1 MNQRHPRDAMTAGED
16 LSLEAV
22 VERLSAWHREQH
34 GQDGEASAALAAVRE
49 RMDAERQALESLMGG
64 DEDRQRLA
72 GLARWLEESLARLAP
87 VLRARGAFRLPHSWA
102 CDHPHS
108 RLVEGGRVLMAN
120 AIDRDLEG
128 HGAQI
133 ALDPGCDLASLL
145 VGLEIRG
152 EPRLASWALDH
163 YLRVSGDYDMPRL
176 LSIFR
181 VLEAL
186 AGARRALRRRRDAV
200 GDDEQPALLAE
211 TMGACRR
218 YLTLAEQHA
227 EFRFPP
233 LVIGVGVTGSG
244 KSRFT
249 RSLVGQLGAVRVCSD
264 AERRRLHE
272 GYPQAAPDGPAVDI
286 FSDTA
291 TERTYRRLAECA
303 GRLLDAGFPVCID
316 ATCLKREQRKR
327 LRHQAESRG
336 LPVLLVSF
344 EADEATLER
353 RIRKRASRRGADA
366 RDGLAVLQRQ
376 RSGFE
381 DFTGDER
388 LHLIHLDTTAD
399 NAGETLAGLIQE
411 HAHWT

>member
-1 MNQRHPRDAMTAGED
+1 MNQRHPHDATLVGED
-16 LSLEAV
+16 FSLEAV
-22 VERLSAWHREQH
+22 VERLSVWHREH
-34 GQDGEASAALAAVRE
+34 RCHDRDSAAALAAVRA
-49 RMDAERQALESLMGG
+49 RSDAEIKALESLMVG

-72 GLARWLEESLARLAP
+72 SLSRWLKESLERLTP
-87 VLRARGAFRLPHSWA
+87 VLQSRGDHRLPYSWA

-108 RLVEGGRVLMAN
+108 RLVGEGRVLMAN
-120 AIDRDLEG
+120 AIDRDLAG
-128 HGAQI
+128 PGAQT
-133 ALDPGCDLASLL
+133 ALDPGGDLASLL

-152 EPRLASWALDH
+152 ETRLARRALDQ
-163 YLRVSGDYDMPRL
+163 YLRESGDYGMPPL

-181 VLEAL
+181 VIEAL
-186 AGARRALRRRRDAV
+186 AGARRALRRRQEAV

-249 RSLVGQLGAVRVCSD
+249 RTLVGQLGAVRLCSD

-272 GYPQAAPDGPAVDI
+272 GYPQASQSEPPVDI
-286 FSDTA
+286 FSDEA
-291 TERTYRRLAECA
+291 TERTYRRLADCA

-316 ATCLKREQRKR
+316 ATCLKREQRNR

-344 EADEATLER
+344 EADEATLEQ
-353 RIRKRASRRGADA
+353 RIRKRASRRGGNA
-366 RDGLAVLQRQ
+366 RDGLAVLHRQ
-376 RSGFE
+376 RAGFE
-381 DFTGDER
+381 GFTSDER

>member
-1 MNQRHPRDAMTAGED
+1 MNQRHPRDATIAGED
-16 LSLEAV
+16 VSLEAV
-22 VERLSAWHREQH
+22 VERLSGWHREH
-34 GQDGEASAALAAVRE
+34 RGQDGDASATPAAVSE
-49 RMDAERQALESLMGG
+49 RVDAEIKALESLMAG
-64 DEDRQRLA
+64 DEDRERLA
-72 GLARWLEESLARLAP
+72 GLARWLQESLERLTP
-87 VLRARGAFRLPHSWA
+87 ELRSRGEYRLSHSWA

-108 RLVEGGRVLMAN
+108 RLVEEGRVLMAN

-128 HGAQI
+128 FGAQI

-152 EPRLASWALDH
+152 ESRLANGALDH
-163 YLRVSGDYDMPRL
+163 YLRVSGDYGMPRL
-176 LSIFR
+176 LSMFR
-181 VLEAL
+181 VIEAL
-186 AGARRALRRRRDAV
+186 AGARRALRRRQDAV

-233 LVIGVGVTGSG
+233 LVIGVGVTSSG

-249 RSLVGQLGAVRVCSD
+249 RALVGQLGAVRVCSD
-264 AERRRLHE
+264 AERRRLHGE
-272 GYPQAAPDGPAVDI
+272 YPQATPDEPAVDI
-286 FSDTA
+286 FSDAA
-291 TERTYRRLAECA
+291 TDRTYRRLAECA

-316 ATCLKREQRKR
+316 ATCLKREQRDR

-353 RIRKRASRRGADA
+353 RIRKRASRRGGDV
-366 RDGLAVLQRQ
+366 RDGLAILHRQ
-376 RSGFE
+376 RGGFE
-381 DFTGDER
+381 DFTDDER